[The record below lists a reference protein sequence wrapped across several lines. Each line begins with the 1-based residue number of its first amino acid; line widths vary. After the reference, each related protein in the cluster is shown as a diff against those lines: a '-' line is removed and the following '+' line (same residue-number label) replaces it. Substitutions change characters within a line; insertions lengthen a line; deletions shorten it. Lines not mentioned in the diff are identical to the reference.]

1 MREYSSTNAATPSGD
16 HWLHRS
22 LARQFGRPTGFV
34 GRLAGWSMAHRPSN
48 RQRNR
53 WTVDLLRLRPGE
65 RILEIGFGP
74 GLALGRAAEQV
85 GASGHV
91 VGVDPSEIM
100 VGHAGRRNRIAVAE
114 GRMKL
119 HVGHVERLPE
129 FDAGFDAIMAVNT
142 IGFWSD
148 PTARLEELRQRLRPA
163 GRLAITVQP
172 RSPGATAATSQR
184 VCLELEERFKVAGFT
199 KVSSHTLALSPPAVC
214 VIGQI
219 M

>member
-1 MREYSSTNAATPSGD
+1 MREHSDANAATPSGG
-16 HWLHRS
+16 HWLHS
-22 LARQFGRPTGFV
+22 YLIRQFRRPSGFV

-65 RILEIGFGP
+65 RVLEIGFGP
-74 GLALGRAAEQV
+74 GLALRHAAEQV

-91 VGVDPSEIM
+91 VGVDPSEVM
-100 VGHAGRRNRIAVAE
+100 VGHAGRRNRVAIAE
-114 GRMKL
+114 GRMTL

-129 FDAGFDAIMAVNT
+129 FDAGFDAIMAINT

-163 GRLAITVQP
+163 GRLAVTVQP

-184 VCLELEERFKVAGFT
+184 VCLELEERFKEAGFIE
-199 KVSSHTLALSPPAVC
+199 VSSHTLPLRPPAVC
-214 VIGQI
+214 IIGQI
-219 M
+219 V

>member
-1 MREYSSTNAATPSGD
+1 MREHSGVNAATPSSG
-16 HWLHRS
+16 HWLNS
-22 LARQFGRPTGFV
+22 YLVRQFRRPSGFV

-65 RILEIGFGP
+65 RVLEIGFGP
-74 GLALGRAAEQV
+74 GLALRHAAEQL

-91 VGVDPSEIM
+91 VGLDPSEIM
-100 VGHAGRRNRIAVAE
+100 VGHARRRNRIAVAE
-114 GRMKL
+114 GRMTL
-119 HVGHVERLPE
+119 HVGHVEQLPE
-129 FDAGFDAIMAVNT
+129 FDAGFDAIMAINT

-163 GRLAITVQP
+163 GRLAVTVQP

-184 VCLELEERFKVAGFT
+184 VCLELEERFKEAGFI
-199 KVSSHTLALSPPAVC
+199 KMSSHTLPLSPPAVC
-214 VIGQI
+214 IIGQI
-219 M
+219 V